1 MIDYFKNDKMANI
14 NLTLIRDQILSLV
27 YSIDELQPKITSARK
42 SSPKKNSL
50 FSRIFRA
57 NENIVM
63 EEKSNIESL
72 INRCMSFMTSEEQR
86 VNRDL
91 RQIINLKEKSSVAIL
106 KSQLQAI
113 YSTISD
119 FLEHKVNK
127 DYKIN
132 NKER

>member
-1 MIDYFKNDKMANI
+1 
-14 NLTLIRDQILSLV
+14 
-27 YSIDELQPKITSARK
+27 
-42 SSPKKNSL
+42 
-50 FSRIFRA
+50 
-57 NENIVM
+57 M

-119 FLEHKVNK
+119 FLEYKVNK